1 MTAWEL
7 GNNTLNY
14 LDTADPKQIA
24 AKFIICTDGLEIQR
38 YSQPPPRSH
47 SHNPAF
53 YADSHFSPS
62 VVTRP
67 TVRSS
72 SRPLTKPLKDI
83 SRIISQYRLEAPTK
97 TTFSE
102 GFVDKNSS
110 FRCRDHREIRCH
122 LNNSHYPLFPTVFV
136 AICLSLDLCLNFYSA
151 MCPIRQISSCSYYSF
166 S

>member
-1 MTAWEL
+1 MDWR
-7 GNNTLNY
+7 Y
-14 LDTADPKQIA
+14 RDTASRPLA
-24 AKFIICTDGLEIQR
+24 ATLTILLFTQTLTF
-38 YSQPPPRSH
+38 PR
-47 SHNPAF
+47 AQLR
-53 YADSHFSPS
+53 

-72 SRPLTKPLKDI
+72 SRPLTKHLNDI
-83 SRIISQYRLEAPTK
+83 SRVISQYQEEAPTK

-122 LNNSHYPLFPTVFV
+122 LYHSHYPLFPTVFV